1 MNDLSKKE
9 ETRIEERKASGKE
22 VVASSELLQKKL
34 QNYLLLYYQA
44 YLKGETVIE
53 SEIRSAFLSLVK
65 QDEDLAFKVR
75 MMQLDYLK
83 LEDSELEGEWNEDK
97 EELFPDVVEQ
107 PIDAQRKNTLT
118 EYKETILNLLK
129 STSEFR
135 S

>member
-22 VVASSELLQKKL
+22 VVASGELELLQKKL

-53 SEIRSAFLSLVK
+53 SEIRLAFLSLVK

-83 LEDSELEGEWNEDK
+83 LEDIELEGEWNETT
-97 EELFPDVVEQ
+97 EELFPKVTVIEK
-107 PIDAQRKNTLT
+107 PIDVHRSKTLT
-118 EYKETILNLLK
+118 DYKETILELL
-129 STSEFR
+129 
-135 S
+135 